1 MRVRL
6 KSGLSPIIA
15 TIILILIATSAGV
28 LLWLWV
34 SSYVSRS
41 PTAPSALNERVKIEA
56 VSLQS
61 ESVRVYVRNIGDIPL
76 NVSSAYVLDVNGN
89 YVAGGPIESVMIYPG
104 EVKSVVIPCDKKS
117 LTPNNV
123 YVVKV
128 VTQRGVE
135 SLNTFVVSS

>member
-1 MRVRL
+1 MRL

-15 TIILILIATSAGV
+15 TVILILTATSAGV

-41 PTAPSALNERVKIEA
+41 PTAPSALNERIKIEA
-56 VSLQS
+56 ALIQS
-61 ESVRVYVRNIGDIPL
+61 ESVKVYVRNIGDIPV

-89 YVAGGPIESVMIYPG
+89 YVAGGPIDSVPIYPG
-104 EVKSVVIPCDKKS
+104 EVKSVVISCNRNS
-117 LTPNNV
+117 LMPNNV

-135 SLNTFVVSS
+135 SLNTFVFS